1 MPTVTFQGKPV
12 ELGGQEINLGDRAP
26 QVRLVAQDLSE
37 IEIAS
42 GKHVQII
49 VAVPSL
55 DTPVCATEARKF
67 NERTASLPNTEV
79 IVVSMDLPFAMG
91 RFCTTE
97 GIKNLRVASDFRDKE
112 FCRRYGTLIASGAL
126 AGLSAR
132 AIFVIDTAGVVVYK
146 ELVSDIASEPDYD
159 AALDFAELVARNSC
173 SN

>member
-1 MPTVTFQGKPV
+1 MC
-12 ELGGQEINLGDRAP
+12 IRDR
-26 QVRLVAQDLSE
+26 
-37 IEIAS
+37 
-42 GKHVQII
+42 
-49 VAVPSL
+49 SL

-67 NERTASLPNTEV
+67 NERAASLPNTEV

>member
-1 MPTVTFQGKPV
+1 
-12 ELGGQEINLGDRAP
+12 
-26 QVRLVAQDLSE
+26 
-37 IEIAS
+37 
-42 GKHVQII
+42 
-49 VAVPSL
+49 
-55 DTPVCATEARKF
+55 
-67 NERTASLPNTEV
+67 
-79 IVVSMDLPFAMG
+79 MDLPFAMV

>member
-1 MPTVTFQGKPV
+1 MSKVTFQGKPV
-12 ELGGQEINLGDRAP
+12 ELSGQEINLGDRAP

-67 NERTASLPNTEV
+67 NERAASLPNTEV

-97 GIKNLRVASDFRDKE
+97 GIKKSTRCKGDFPR
-112 FCRRYGTLIASGAL
+112 
-126 AGLSAR
+126 
-132 AIFVIDTAGVVVYK
+132 
-146 ELVSDIASEPDYD
+146 
-159 AALDFAELVARNSC
+159 
-173 SN
+173 